1 VLYVVGYER
10 LRASGGCG
18 RTLVTGDAITMP
30 RLKLL
35 AAAALFGLT
44 TAASAE
50 VTLTL
55 SSWVPPAH
63 LLTRAQADW
72 CGEVSKATEGRIKCN
87 VLTKAVAPP
96 PATFDA
102 VRDGLADLSFGVH
115 GYTPGRYLLTKI
127 AEMPF
132 LGDNAIAT
140 SVAYERIYEKYLAKF
155 DEHRGLK
162 VITVFTHGP
171 GVIFNNKRPIRTMAD
186 LDGIKFRVGGGVV
199 NDVGKAIGANMT
211 LKPAPQSYELL
222 SAGVVDGTWF
232 PDESIISFKLDK
244 LVKYRTALPGGLYN
258 TSFALVMNP
267 ATWNKIPK
275 ADQAII
281 EKMSGEWAARFI
293 GKYWDDMD
301 IKSRAAQQVAG
312 VETVTADAKFIADF
326 KAKTAPIEAEWVKEA
341 EAKGLKNA
349 AAVLKEFRAEIAKLQ

>member
-1 VLYVVGYER
+1 
-10 LRASGGCG
+10 
-18 RTLVTGDAITMP
+18 MHK
-30 RLKLL
+30 LKLL
-35 AAAALFGLT
+35 AAAGLLSLAG
-44 TAASAE
+44 AASAE

-87 VLTKAVAPP
+87 VLPKGVAPA

-102 VRDGLADLSFGVH
+102 VRDGLADLSFSVH
-115 GYTPGRYLLTKI
+115 GYTPGRYLLTKL

-132 LGDNAIAT
+132 LGDSAIAT
-140 SVAYERIYEKYLAKF
+140 SVAYQRMYEKHLAKL

-171 GVIFNNKRPIRTMAD
+171 GVIFNNKRPIKTIAD

-199 NDVGKAIGANMT
+199 NDVGKALGVNMT

-222 SAGVVDGTWF
+222 SSGVVDGVWF
-232 PDESIISFKLDK
+232 PDESIVSFKLDK
-244 LVKYRTALPGGLYN
+244 LIKYRTAMPGGLYN

-267 ATWNKIPK
+267 GTWAKIPK

-301 IKSRAAQQVAG
+301 TKSRAAQQIAG
-312 VETVTADAKFIADF
+312 VESITADAKFVADF
-326 KAKTAPIEAEWVKEA
+326 KAKTSSIEADWVKEA